1 MRPANGRAAR
11 YFFYRGCAVEDQKAT
26 LLIIEDDLDVA
37 DMLNAYF
44 RVQGYNVLVA
54 NFGEDG
60 INAAQ
65 AQVPDVIILDIRL
78 PDMDGF
84 EIAQKLRDHRRTQSI
99 PIIFLTERRE
109 RMDRLR
115 GLELKAEDYITKPF
129 DIQELRLKV
138 RNVLR
143 RAHQGSL
150 THPVTGLPE
159 GELVQE
165 RLRQWLDDQTAGIY
179 IVALQNLDHFR
190 EVYGFVAS
198 DDLLRAISLMLHD
211 ILRELSG
218 ADAFLGQLDLA
229 RFVVIARF
237 ESRQAF
243 LEKTRK
249 RLEQSFDYFYRDQDR
264 FEGVFRENGLAVTVR
279 EFIPPAGLTL
289 HTAEQIQAA
298 LVNL

>member
-1 MRPANGRAAR
+1 M
-11 YFFYRGCAVEDQKAT
+11 VEEDKAT
-26 LLIIEDDLDVA
+26 LLIVEDDVDVA

-44 RVQGYNVLVA
+44 RVQGYNVVVA

-60 INAAQ
+60 LNASQ
-65 AQVPDVIILDIRL
+65 TQSPDVIILDIRL

-84 EIAQKLRDHRRTQSI
+84 EVARRLREHRKTQDT

-109 RMDRLR
+109 RLDRLR
-115 GLELKAEDYITKPF
+115 GLELQAEDYITKPF
-129 DIQELRLKV
+129 DIQELRLRV

-143 RAHQGSL
+143 RSQQGSL

-159 GELVQE
+159 GELVDE
-165 RLRQWLDDQTAGIY
+165 RLRQWIDDPTAGLYAVKLFNI
-179 IVALQNLDHFR
+179 DHFR

-198 DDLLRAISLMLHD
+198 DDLLRAVSLMLHD
-211 ILRELSG
+211 ILRDMSG
-218 ADAFLGQLDLA
+218 SDAFLGHLDMA
-229 RFVVIARF
+229 NFIVIARV

-243 LEKTRK
+243 LERTRK

-264 FEGVFRENGLAVTVR
+264 FEGVFREKGLAVTVS
-279 EFIPPAGLTL
+279 EFIPPAGLGE
-289 HTAEQIQAA
+289 HSVEQVKAA